1 MEMEIVS
8 RRENKLLRRN
18 EVRFTVRY
26 ESGTTPSR
34 PEIRDGLTKE
44 LKLKEKVLVIDSLHS
59 QFGKREA
66 SGYAKVYESVEDA
79 QRLERPHVLRRNG
92 LTEAPG

>member
-8 RRENKLLRRN
+8 RRENKLLDRL
-18 EVRFTVRY
+18 EVYFRVRH
-26 ESGTTPSR
+26 EEGTTPSR
-34 PEIRDGLTKE
+34 PEIREGLTKE
-44 LKLKEKVLVIDSLHS
+44 LKVGKKVLVIDSLHS

-66 SGYAKVYESVEDA
+66 SGYAKVYASLDDA

-92 LTEAPG
+92 LTEAPA